1 MSNYDYPI
9 QLTGFAD
16 SVNASGRI
24 GSSAFALVVD
34 LAKVA
39 PVTGLVTDDTVTIGA
54 LPENCVVTNV
64 ALQIVKPVTL
74 VDGKAIGETKFTVK
88 AGSTTIAAF
97 GDAVS
102 NNGADKSALWAAPA
116 TVANGT
122 IGVDDNK
129 ETITLVVTSTK
140 DVDSTAS
147 AVVGGVVMLTF
158 FVDYNPSSD
167 ELVALFQNVDEYV
180 SDGGNTAA
188 EVTIGGGY

>member
-39 PVTGLVTDDTVTIGA
+39 PVAGLETDDTVTIGA
-54 LPENCVVTNV
+54 LPQNCVVTNV
-64 ALQIVKPVTL
+64 ALQIVKPITL
-74 VDGKAIGETKFTVK
+74 VNGKAIGETKFTTK

-102 NNGADKSALWAAPA
+102 NNGADKGALWAAPA

-122 IGVDDNK
+122 IGVDGSK

-167 ELVALFQNVDEYV
+167 ELVALFKDVDEYV